1 MGDVPRGSDNLV
13 ARAYDNDSKNFTD
26 RVQIDFGLT
35 VDILKG
41 LTFKTTNSYNVTNK
55 SSWDYSPRNERTI
68 TSDGLD
74 TFSMEMS
81 RSSDWNSE
89 NYFNYILDTKGH
101 HINVMVGQSFN
112 QSVDGFE
119 LKGSAKDFP
128 ADNYRD
134 IASTLNSTTKNV
146 EGALK
151 VKTTSLSYFGR
162 LIYSYK
168 DKYLFTGTIR
178 RDGSSAFGRTNRW
191 GTFPS
196 ASVAWRLNEESFIK
210 NLNIF
215 SNLKF
220 RIGWGKTGSSYGD
233 GSKSIA
239 QISTSKMY
247 YYWWN
252 GVNYTEQMGA
262 AKDKEID
269 TNLHWE
275 TNEQTNWGIDM
286 GFMDNALNVTLDYF
300 IRNSYDLLLD
310 RNMRPSTGF
319 TSIYTNAGKIQNKG
333 FELNVNSIN
342 IQTRDFTWNTNFNI
356 SFIKNTLKS
365 LASGVDAMYARSG
378 FDSNFT
384 AYDYIAKVGE
394 SLGLIYGYEFDGI
407 YQSSDF
413 YTKPG
418 DPTLYLKDGVVND
431 PRYSTKEPLR
441 PGVVKYKDQDGDGK
455 ITTKD
460 RTVIGSAIPKW
471 YGGITNTLNY
481 KGIDFSFMLQFNYG
495 NDVYNATRLYSTQS
509 RSGRRNMLAEV
520 ADRWSPTN
528 ASNKVPLYNGY
539 ITNDVY
545 SRFVED
551 GSFLRL
557 KNITLGYTLPKKWTS
572 KFYVSRLRVYAT
584 GQNLFCVTGYSGYD
598 PEVSTAGSN
607 PMTPGL
613 DWGAYPKSKVFTFGL
628 DIQF

>member
-333 FELNVNSIN
+333 FEFAVNYRKTFGDWFVNVGVNGSALRNKVKEVGDPIFATEASKGYEWDNHSI
-342 IQTRDFTWNTNFNI
+342 
-356 SFIKNTLKS
+356 IKN
-365 LASGVDAMYARSG
+365 GYAIGS
-378 FDSNFT
+378 F
-384 AYDYIAKVGE
+384 
-394 SLGLIYGYEFDGI
+394 YGYRVKGI
-407 YQSSDF
+407 FQNQAEIDALNNASSTGKYQSGS
-413 YTKPG
+413 TQPG
-418 DPTLYLKDGVVND
+418 DYYYWDKDG
-431 PRYSTKEPLR
+431 
-441 PGVVKYKDQDGDGK
+441 
-455 ITTKD
+455 
-460 RTVIGSAIPKW
+460 
-471 YGGITNTLNY
+471 
-481 KGIDFSFMLQFNYG
+481 
-495 NDVYNATRLYSTQS
+495 
-509 RSGRRNMLAEV
+509 
-520 ADRWSPTN
+520 
-528 ASNKVPLYNGY
+528 NGY
-539 ITNDVY
+539 INADDKDIIGNGFPKLTYGISINANYRKWDFMLYGYGVY
-545 SRFVED
+545 GQDILSYSAMSLSSIHNSTGEFQNCLQEYISNAWTPENHSTKYARMTVSD
-551 GSFLRL
+551 NN
-557 KNITLGYTLPKKWTS
+557 KNTRVSDAWIKKGDFFKLQNIQVGYTFDWGMRIYGS
-572 KFYVSRLRVYAT
+572 IE
-584 GQNLFCVTGYSGYD
+584 NLFTISSYNKYGDPEIGTGRLNLVGYD
-598 PEVSTAGSN
+598 SGR
-607 PMTPGL
+607 
-613 DWGAYPKSKVFTFGL
+613 YPYQRTYSVGISL
-628 DIQF
+628 QFKKIRI